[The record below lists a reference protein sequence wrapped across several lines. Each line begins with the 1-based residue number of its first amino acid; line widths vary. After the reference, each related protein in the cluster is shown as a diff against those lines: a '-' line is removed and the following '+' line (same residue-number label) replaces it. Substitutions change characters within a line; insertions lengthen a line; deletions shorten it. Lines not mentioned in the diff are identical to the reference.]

1 MLPTKNAHST
11 QGVSL
16 SYNIFHSLLQCLEEH
31 DGIGGWICNGIEP
44 GTNYPNSR
52 SYEGEQGR
60 VIKLDPN
67 GTADL
72 SLKMQFLTDE
82 RQVADS
88 EKRIATLQENGVPT
102 ISNLKKVGVPRK
114 NRR

>member
-1 MLPTKNAHST
+1 MGYIPDSFWKNTTA
-11 QGVSL
+11 
-16 SYNIFHSLLQCLEEH
+16 LE
-31 DGIGGWICNGIEP
+31 DGFVTGIEP
-44 GTNYPNSR
+44 GTNYPNPR

-102 ISNLKKVGVPRK
+102 IHKKPQKGWCAP
-114 NRR
+114 